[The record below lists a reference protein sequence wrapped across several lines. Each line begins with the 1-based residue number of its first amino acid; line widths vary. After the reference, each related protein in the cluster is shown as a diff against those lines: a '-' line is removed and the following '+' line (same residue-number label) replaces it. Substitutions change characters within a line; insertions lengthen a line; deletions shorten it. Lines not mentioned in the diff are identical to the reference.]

1 VRVNTQADQIREYV
15 KNHYI
20 DQARQRGE
28 TTVRVVAGDVHRE
41 LRLHNRVP
49 NVCQVLRSGKFLR
62 ENNLLLERPQGPP
75 SGLSTTVTF
84 TYRFAAD
91 SATPCK
97 ESQFLALRGIAKE
110 TFASLGGGEK
120 FIGDERESFYRRG
133 EDR

>member
-1 VRVNTQADQIREYV
+1 MRANTQADQIREYV

-28 TTVRVVAGDVHRE
+28 TMVRIVAGDVHRE

-62 ENNLLLERPQGPP
+62 ENNLVLERPQGPP

-84 TYRFAAD
+84 TYRFADDTAN
-91 SATPCK
+91 PQK
-97 ESQFLALRGIAKE
+97 ESLFLGLRGIAKE
-110 TFASLGGGEK
+110 TFAGLGGGEE
-120 FIGDERESFYRRG
+120 FIRNERESFYRHEENR
-133 EDR
+133 